1 MAGYPV
7 QMLKTQYHMN
17 PEESKPSESGYYVNV
32 DEVEF
37 VLAMFGKLVSSYPEL
52 KSSSGSSSRLAIIS
66 TYAGQVKLFREKFRS
81 TFGAE
86 FAKVVDIN
94 TVDGFQGREKDLT
107 IFSAVRA
114 NENKNIGFVSD
125 FRRMNCWHYSS
136 KVFYFGKDLD

>member
-1 MAGYPV
+1 
-7 QMLKTQYHMN
+7 MLKTQYRMN
-17 PEESKPSESGYYVNV
+17 PESI
-32 DEVEF
+32 EF

-94 TVDGFQGREKDLT
+94 TIDGFQGQEKDLT

-125 FRRMNCWHYSS
+125 FRRMNVGITGARSS
-136 KVFYFGKDLD
+136 ILIVGSETTLRGDEMFTGRI